1 MKSVFV
7 CCLLFVISSFSLAQ
21 QSREAKLQQ
30 LKTRTDI
37 KVTEIE
43 KDILKLEHPHGK
55 VLYKNIG
62 DYIPNADNKINYS
75 PTFDSTIIDLTTI
88 DTTLYYHKYSFWQ
101 EVLIANIDPNGVIAG
116 DINNNGRAELYGF
129 VKDYTSN

>member
-1 MKSVFV
+1 MNIKVF
-7 CCLLFVISSFSLAQ
+7 CCLLFAVSILFAQ
-21 QSREAKLQQ
+21 NSREEKLHQ

-43 KDILKLEHPHGK
+43 KDILKLEYPHGK
-55 VLYKNIG
+55 VMYKNIG
-62 DYIPNADNKINYS
+62 EYIPNTENRITYS

-101 EVLIANIDPNGVIAG
+101 EVPLSNADFDYVRIG
-116 DINNNGRAELYGF
+116 DVNNNGKSEL
-129 VKDYTSN
+129 